1 MAEEQKDQ
9 KEDELAEGAD
19 EKKSKGKSGLLKI
32 ILIAVGATLFLG
44 VNAGITFVLVGAS
57 KPHVEVPQ
65 EEMDPA
71 KKEEEDKKKKEAD
84 MVGKGPIYYKF
95 DPAFVVN
102 FQAQDQVRFLQVT
115 VEVMSREE
123 KVIAAVEQH
132 TPVIRNNLI
141 LLFSSQDFTTISTRV
156 GKERIRAQV
165 LAEIQKVMK
174 ENIGRPGVEA
184 VYFSSFVMQ

>member
-1 MAEEQKDQ
+1 MAEER

-19 EKKSKGKSGLLKI
+19 EQKQAKGKSGLLKI
-32 ILIAVGATLFLG
+32 ILIAVGALAFLG
-44 VNAGITFVLVGAS
+44 VNAGITVMLVGS
-57 KPHVEVPQ
+57 KTPPPTP
-65 EEMDPA
+65 EEQVA
-71 KKEEEDKKKKEAD
+71 AAEKKAEDDKKQSETEAAN
-84 MVGKGPIYYKF
+84 KGPIYFKF

-115 VEVMSREE
+115 VEVMARDE

-165 LAEIQKVMK
+165 LAEIQKVLK

-184 VYFSSFVMQ
+184 VFFTSFVMQ

>member
-1 MAEEQKDQ
+1 MAEEQ

-19 EKKSKGKSGLLKI
+19 EQKPKKKSGLMKI
-32 ILIAVGATLFLG
+32 ILIVVGALVFLG
-44 VNAGITFVLVGAS
+44 VNAGVTFMLVGSQKQAAA
-57 KPHVEVPQ
+57 PTE
-65 EEMDPA
+65 PA
-71 KKEEEDKKKKEAD
+71 DADKKPAD
-84 MVGKGPIYYKF
+84 EHAKADGDNANKGPIYYKF

-115 VEVMSREE
+115 VEVMAREE

-132 TPVIRNNLI
+132 SPVIRNNLI

-165 LAEIQKVMK
+165 LAEIQKVLK
-174 ENIGRPGVEA
+174 DNIGRPGIEA
-184 VYFSSFVMQ
+184 VYFTSFVMQ